1 MRTKDS
7 HSGFSA
13 ELWTEVFRVTARE
26 AQLDTKWEMNPG
38 QPVPSG
44 SSSTQ
49 HVTIVT
55 HAKITGNT
63 TIITLRGF
71 AML

>member
-1 MRTKDS
+1 MRMKYS
-7 HSGFSA
+7 HNGFSA
-13 ELWTEVFRVTARE
+13 KLWTEVFRVTARE
-26 AQLDTKWEMNPG
+26 AQLDTKWEKNPG
-38 QPVPSG
+38 RPLPSG

-63 TIITLRGF
+63 AITTLRGF

>member
-13 ELWTEVFRVTARE
+13 KLRTEVFRVTARE

-38 QPVPSG
+38 RPVPSG

-49 HVTIVT
+49 HVSIVT
-55 HAKITGNT
+55 HTKITENT